1 MLRGEVRWVVQSCTG
16 GQRRRFY
23 FRTKPMAEEKAR
35 QLRADREGFGRVW
48 LELEPRERAEV
59 CSVLALIKAK
69 GLAVRQVWEAFE
81 AHGMKARGKSVKLN
95 EALERLANSQ
105 RSSNLR
111 PNYIHDVGR
120 AVKQFARGREESL
133 VNVFTKAEVE
143 AFVAAAPSPNTRAT
157 RRGRLLAFFSF
168 CLREKWVAENVV
180 LAVGKVKVDAKPPR
194 FFSPKECAKVMELVE
209 KLCPQ
214 ALAWFSLALFAGIRP
229 EDCDRLTWKAVNLEA
244 GEVNL
249 EAASSKLRTRATIPL
264 TPNCLAWLIRAQ
276 ETKARL
282 PMSQAVRRRCV
293 ALVRDGLGLVAWPAK
308 VLRHTF
314 CTYGEILYGAQW
326 VSQRARHSEG
336 ILFAHY
342 RNRGAT
348 ALDAKEFFSI
358 EPKET
363 NDHRES
369 SGHGQPV
376 KRVTESHPSGDVS
389 SAAALRD
396 GAAGRAKRL

>member
-1 MLRGEVRWVVQSCTG
+1 MLRGEVRWVVQSCAG
-16 GQRRRFY
+16 GLRRRFY
-23 FRTKPMAEEKAR
+23 FKTKVLAEGKVA
-35 QLRADREGFGRVW
+35 QLKADREGFGRVW
-48 LELEPRERAEV
+48 LELEPRERADI

-69 GLAVRQVWEAFE
+69 GLTVRQVWEAFE
-81 AHGMKARGKSVKLN
+81 AHQMKARGASVKLT
-95 EALERLANSQ
+95 EALKRLANAQ

-111 PNYIHDVGR
+111 PNYIHDVAR

-180 LAVGKVKVDAKPPR
+180 LSVGKVKVDPKPPR
-194 FFSPKECAKVMELVE
+194 FFSPKDCVRVMDLVE

-229 EDCDRLTWKAVNLEA
+229 EDCDRLTWKAINLEA

-276 ETKARL
+276 EIKAVL
-282 PMSQAVRRRCV
+282 PWSRSASTRHVR
-293 ALVRDGLGLVAWPAK
+293 LVRDGMGLAAWPAK

-314 CTYGEILYGAQW
+314 CTYGEVLYGAQW

-336 ILFAHY
+336 ILYAHY

-363 NDHRES
+363 NDHPKNRTVQ
-369 SGHGQPV
+369 GVATQ
-376 KRVTESHPSGDVS
+376 
-389 SAAALRD
+389 
-396 GAAGRAKRL
+396 